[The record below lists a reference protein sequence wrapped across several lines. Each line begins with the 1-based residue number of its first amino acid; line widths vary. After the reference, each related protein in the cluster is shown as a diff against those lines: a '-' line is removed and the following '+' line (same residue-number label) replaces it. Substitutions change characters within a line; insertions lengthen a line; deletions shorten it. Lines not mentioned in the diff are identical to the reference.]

1 MRRALLLLALGSAL
15 GVFFAAFL
23 GPRPASGDE
32 APAELRAA
40 PAPPSKE
47 ARELSRPMIEA
58 TSKVRPA
65 VVQVLAFRTWR
76 GELRYAGSGSGFV
89 ISKNGYLLTNG
100 HVVEMGT
107 SYVIEMHDGHRFTAV
122 EVVGTDP
129 RSDVAVMKIT
139 DLEGRTLPVAE
150 LGDSDTLEV
159 GEIVL
164 AIGAPYN
171 LEASVSMGVVSATG
185 RTGLLGTG
193 TSEDFIQTDAALNA
207 GNSGGPLVNLDGQV
221 VGINTAIRR
230 APVERTPWGQEI
242 AGGGNIGIGF
252 TVPINL
258 ARTVAISLIEKGV
271 APRGRIGIY
280 FNPKND
286 VLSRRALQELEI
298 DAQGGIRITGVEAG
312 SAAAKAGLVP
322 GDVLVEIDGRPLTHL
337 QLLHARLAQAG
348 AGGTV
353 ELKVY
358 HEGKARTVK
367 AVLGEGEIPSFG
379 IEVET
384 LTPERAAMLKL
395 KRTVA
400 GVVVTR
406 IREGS
411 VAALADSRKR
421 LLPGDVIVAID
432 WGRGPYYIRDKQSF
446 EAVMAELD
454 ARPPRMVQFTVLT
467 EDGIL
472 PIPLAIPEGMG

>member
-1 MRRALLLLALGSAL
+1 
-15 GVFFAAFL
+15 
-23 GPRPASGDE
+23 
-32 APAELRAA
+32 
-40 PAPPSKE
+40 
-47 ARELSRPMIEA
+47 MIQA

-89 ISKNGYLLTNG
+89 ISKDGYVLTNG
-100 HVVEMGT
+100 HVVELGT
-107 SYVIEMHDGHRFTAV
+107 NHVLEMHDGHRFTAV
-122 EVVGTDP
+122 KVVGADP
-129 RSDVAVMKIT
+129 RSDVAVLKIT

-193 TSEDFIQTDAALNA
+193 TSEDFIQTDAALNS

-230 APVERTPWGQEI
+230 ASERTMWGHETSS
-242 AGGGNIGIGF
+242 GGNIGIGF

-280 FNPKND
+280 FNPRND
-286 VLSRRALQELEI
+286 VLTRRALQELQI
-298 DAQGGIRITGVEAG
+298 DAQGGIRVTGVEPG
-312 SAAAKAGLVP
+312 SAAAKAGLAA

-348 AGGTV
+348 PGGTV

-358 HEGKARTVK
+358 HEGRARTVK
-367 AVLGEGEIPSFG
+367 VVLGEGEIPSFG

-395 KRTVA
+395 KRSVA

-472 PIPLAIPEGMG
+472 PIPLMIPEGMG